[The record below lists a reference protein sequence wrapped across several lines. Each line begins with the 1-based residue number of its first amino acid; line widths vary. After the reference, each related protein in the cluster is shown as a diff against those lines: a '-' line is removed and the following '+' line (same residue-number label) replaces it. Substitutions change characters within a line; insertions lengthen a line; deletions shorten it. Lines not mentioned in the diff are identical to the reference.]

1 MQGLDY
7 KKEVDIYSFGCFAY
21 ELATGMP
28 PFYKI
33 EDRRQ
38 LSHFIINKEI
48 PQIPDRWSDNFGS
61 LIDMCLK
68 KNP

>member
-1 MQGLDY
+1 MQGLEY

-28 PFYKI
+28 PFYKV

-38 LSHFIINKEI
+38 LTHHIIN
-48 PQIPDRWSDNFGS
+48 
-61 LIDMCLK
+61 M
-68 KNP
+68 